1 MMEKQGKELTFLS
14 YAHENL
20 DRVRQ
25 AYEGLKERKVAAW
38 FDKVDLGTGI

>member
-1 MMEKQGKELTFLS
+1 MMKEQKIELTFLS

-20 DRVRQ
+20 DRGRQ
-25 AYEGLKERKVAAW
+25 VDESLKERKVAAW